1 MKYFTKE
8 WYKNGC
14 VKNEEIF
21 NYYKY
26 CASHNAAFP
35 KFWNKISFHDAKII
49 NVISADKI
57 LTIELL
63 LSDNFKTVFLKF
75 KDPQIIKNCE
85 LHDKICIAEELYI
98 KNGYAFHLLL
108 SDNNNE
114 LYEFTMFC
122 SNIELAEPDA
132 LSVFTLAAYSIPGS
146 PFYYDESCYDSNAKQ
161 IVHIENGKPIC
172 DASLLPLPKLEDRDL
187 LFQYLKQLNSNKIN
201 AYLDLFANDLS
212 SRMDGELEICFNTNR
227 ERIPIKDTD
236 GFLAYCIKMFL
247 PAAKEWGDKYCVKIN
262 CSYPLLRQSGSTS
275 FADEEI
281 YVPTDGLRIS
291 QSKYFCLEKN
301 NCLDKRTYLCKA
313 KRESTDLENAA
324 ELPFVDEEK
333 LKQAFCHSYSADT
346 SINDLLCSERFLS
359 FRNKYLNDILIQWC
373 KKNKIKYQAE

>member
-212 SRMDGELEICFNTNR
+212 SRMDGELEICFNTNC

-236 GFLAYCIKMFL
+236 GFHAYCIQKLL
-247 PAAKEWGDKYCVKIN
+247 PILIKWENKYGIKIN
-262 CSYPLLRQSGSTS
+262 TQYPQLQEMERTA

-281 YVPTDGLRIS
+281 YVPTDGLRIR
-291 QSKYFCLEKN
+291 QSKYLCLEKE
-301 NCLDKRTYLCKA
+301 NCFDRRTYLCKS
-313 KRESTDLENAA
+313 REKNADLKNAVDF
-324 ELPFVDEEK
+324 PFVDEEK
-333 LKQAFCHSYSADT
+333 IKQAFLSSHNLEKSASD
-346 SINDLLCSERFLS
+346 SLQSEQYIMFFL
-359 FRNKYLNDILIQWC
+359 NI
-373 KKNKIKYQAE
+373 

>member
-212 SRMDGELEICFNTNR
+212 SRMDGELEICFNTNC

-236 GFLAYCIKMFL
+236 GFHAYCIQKLL
-247 PAAKEWGDKYCVKIN
+247 PILIKWENKYGIKIN
-262 CSYPLLRQSGSTS
+262 TQYPQLQEMERTA

-281 YVPTDGLRIS
+281 YVPTDGLRIR
-291 QSKYFCLEKN
+291 QSKYLCLEKE
-301 NCLDKRTYLCKA
+301 NCFDRRTYLCKS
-313 KRESTDLENAA
+313 REKNADLKNAVDF
-324 ELPFVDEEK
+324 PFVDEEK
-333 LKQAFCHSYSADT
+333 IKQAFLSSHNLEKSASDT
-346 SINDLLCSERFLS
+346 LQSEQYIM
-359 FRNKYLNDILIQWC
+359 FRDKYLDEILIQWC
-373 KKNKIKYQAE
+373 KKNKIKYQP

>member
-26 CASHNAAFP
+26 CASHNATFP

-212 SRMDGELEICFNTNR
+212 SRMDGELEICFNTNC

-236 GFLAYCIKMFL
+236 GFHAYCIQKLL
-247 PAAKEWGDKYCVKIN
+247 PILIKWENKYGIKIN
-262 CSYPLLRQSGSTS
+262 TQYPQLQEMERTA

-281 YVPTDGLRIS
+281 YVPTDGLRIR
-291 QSKYFCLEKN
+291 QSKYLCLEKE
-301 NCLDKRTYLCKA
+301 NCFDRRTYLCKS
-313 KRESTDLENAA
+313 REKNADLKNAVDF
-324 ELPFVDEEK
+324 PFVDEEK
-333 LKQAFCHSYSADT
+333 IKQAFLSSHNLEKSASD
-346 SINDLLCSERFLS
+346 SLQSEQYIM
-359 FRNKYLNDILIQWC
+359 FRDKYLDEILIQWC
-373 KKNKIKYQAE
+373 KKNKIKYQP

>member
-35 KFWNKISFHDAKII
+35 KFWNKISFHDARII
-49 NVISADKI
+49 NVISADRI

-212 SRMDGELEICFNTNR
+212 SRMDGELEICFNTNC

-236 GFLAYCIKMFL
+236 GFHAYCIQKLL
-247 PAAKEWGDKYCVKIN
+247 PILIKWENKYGIKIN
-262 CSYPLLRQSGSTS
+262 TQYPQLQEMERTA

-281 YVPTDGLRIS
+281 YVPTDGLRIR
-291 QSKYFCLEKN
+291 QSKYLCLEKE
-301 NCLDKRTYLCKA
+301 NCFDRRTYLCKS
-313 KRESTDLENAA
+313 REKNADLKNAVDF
-324 ELPFVDEEK
+324 PFVDEEK
-333 LKQAFCHSYSADT
+333 IKQAFLSSHNLEKSASD
-346 SINDLLCSERFLS
+346 SLQSEQYIM
-359 FRNKYLNDILIQWC
+359 FRDKYLDEILIQWC
-373 KKNKIKYQAE
+373 KKNKIKYQP

>member
-212 SRMDGELEICFNTNR
+212 SRMDGELEICFNTNC

-236 GFLAYCIKMFL
+236 GFHAYCIQKLL
-247 PAAKEWGDKYCVKIN
+247 PILIKWENKYGIKIN
-262 CSYPLLRQSGSTS
+262 TQYPQLQEMECTA

-281 YVPTDGLRIS
+281 YVPTDGLRIR
-291 QSKYFCLEKN
+291 QSKYLCLEKE
-301 NCLDKRTYLCKA
+301 NCFDRRTYLCKS
-313 KRESTDLENAA
+313 REKNADLKNAVDF
-324 ELPFVDEEK
+324 PFVDEEK
-333 LKQAFCHSYSADT
+333 IKQAFLSSHNLEKSASD
-346 SINDLLCSERFLS
+346 SLQSEQYIM
-359 FRNKYLNDILIQWC
+359 FRDKYLDEILIQWC
-373 KKNKIKYQAE
+373 KKNKIKYQP

>member
-201 AYLDLFANDLS
+201 TYLDLFANDLS
-212 SRMDGELEICFNTNR
+212 SRMDGELEICFNTNC

-236 GFLAYCIKMFL
+236 GFHAYCIQKLL
-247 PAAKEWGDKYCVKIN
+247 PILIKWENKYGIKIN
-262 CSYPLLRQSGSTS
+262 TQYPQLQEMERTA

-281 YVPTDGLRIS
+281 YVSTDGLRIR
-291 QSKYFCLEKN
+291 QSKYLCLEKE
-301 NCLDKRTYLCKA
+301 NCFDRRTYLCKS
-313 KRESTDLENAA
+313 REKNADLKNAVDF
-324 ELPFVDEEK
+324 PFVDEK
-333 LKQAFCHSYSADT
+333 KIKQAFLSSHNLEKSASD
-346 SINDLLCSERFLS
+346 SLQSEQYIM
-359 FRNKYLNDILIQWC
+359 FRDKYLDEILIQWC
-373 KKNKIKYQAE
+373 KKNKIKYQP

>member
-212 SRMDGELEICFNTNR
+212 SRMDGELEICFNTNC

-236 GFLAYCIKMFL
+236 GFHAYCIQKLL
-247 PAAKEWGDKYCVKIN
+247 PILIKWENKYGIKIN
-262 CSYPLLRQSGSTS
+262 TQYPQLQEMERTA

-281 YVPTDGLRIS
+281 YVPTDGLRIR
-291 QSKYFCLEKN
+291 QSKYLCLEKE
-301 NCLDKRTYLCKA
+301 NCFDRRTYLCKS
-313 KRESTDLENAA
+313 REKNADLKNAVDF
-324 ELPFVDEEK
+324 PFVDEEK
-333 LKQAFCHSYSADT
+333 IKQAFLSSHNLEKSASD
-346 SINDLLCSERFLS
+346 SLQSEQYIM
-359 FRNKYLNDILIQWC
+359 FRDKYLDEILIQWC
-373 KKNKIKYQAE
+373 KKNKIKYQP

>member
-1 MKYFTKE
+1 M
-8 WYKNGC
+8 
-14 VKNEEIF
+14 
-21 NYYKY
+21 
-26 CASHNAAFP
+26 
-35 KFWNKISFHDAKII
+35 
-49 NVISADKI
+49 
-57 LTIELL
+57 
-63 LSDNFKTVFLKF
+63 KF

-212 SRMDGELEICFNTNR
+212 SRMDGELEICFNTNC

-236 GFLAYCIKMFL
+236 GFHAYCIQKLL
-247 PAAKEWGDKYCVKIN
+247 PILIKWENKYGIKIN
-262 CSYPLLRQSGSTS
+262 TQYPQLQEMERTA

-281 YVPTDGLRIS
+281 YVPTDGLRIR
-291 QSKYFCLEKN
+291 QSKYLCLEKE
-301 NCLDKRTYLCKA
+301 NCFDRRTYLCKS
-313 KRESTDLENAA
+313 REKNADLKNAVDF
-324 ELPFVDEEK
+324 PFVDEEK
-333 LKQAFCHSYSADT
+333 IKQAFLSSHNLEKSASD
-346 SINDLLCSERFLS
+346 SLQSEQYIM
-359 FRNKYLNDILIQWC
+359 FRDKYLDEILIQWC
-373 KKNKIKYQAE
+373 KKNKIKYQP

>member
-35 KFWNKISFHDAKII
+35 KFWNKISFHDARII

-212 SRMDGELEICFNTNR
+212 SRMDGELEICFNTNC

-236 GFLAYCIKMFL
+236 GFHAYCIQKLL
-247 PAAKEWGDKYCVKIN
+247 PILIKWENKYGIKIN
-262 CSYPLLRQSGSTS
+262 TQYPQLQEMERTA

-281 YVPTDGLRIS
+281 YVPTDGLRIR
-291 QSKYFCLEKN
+291 QSKYLCLEKE
-301 NCLDKRTYLCKA
+301 NCFDRRTYLCKS
-313 KRESTDLENAA
+313 REKNADLKNAVDF
-324 ELPFVDEEK
+324 PFVDEEK
-333 LKQAFCHSYSADT
+333 IKQAFLSSHNLEKSASD
-346 SINDLLCSERFLS
+346 SLQSEQYIM
-359 FRNKYLNDILIQWC
+359 FRDKYLDEILIQWC
-373 KKNKIKYQAE
+373 KKNKIKYQP

>member
-35 KFWNKISFHDAKII
+35 KFWNKISFHDARII

-146 PFYYDESCYDSNAKQ
+146 PFYYDESYYDSNAKQ

-212 SRMDGELEICFNTNR
+212 SRMDGELEICFNTNC

-236 GFLAYCIKMFL
+236 GFHAYCIQKLL
-247 PAAKEWGDKYCVKIN
+247 PILIKWENKYGIKIN
-262 CSYPLLRQSGSTS
+262 TQYPQLQEMERTA

-281 YVPTDGLRIS
+281 YVPTDGLRIR
-291 QSKYFCLEKN
+291 QSKYLCLEKE
-301 NCLDKRTYLCKA
+301 NCFDRRTYLCKS
-313 KRESTDLENAA
+313 REKNADLKNAVDF
-324 ELPFVDEEK
+324 PFVDEEK
-333 LKQAFCHSYSADT
+333 IKQAFLSSHNLEKSASD
-346 SINDLLCSERFLS
+346 SLQSEQYIM
-359 FRNKYLNDILIQWC
+359 FRDKYLDEILIQWC
-373 KKNKIKYQAE
+373 KKNKIKYQP